1 MDIISTL
8 VSTYLLLY
16 LFLSNFVFIHAGWLD
31 LAFSNINVDICEL
44 IGGNKNF
51 GLHEHKEI
59 YKGWCNVIT
68 NVRFEVKNKFFR
80 CKLIL
85 MNAYQ
90 MIWIRVALIFLTGIY
105 INVTYHFT
113 SLHGRSFQRYI
124 IRKRSILWI
133 LFVCKHISFLF
144 QLQFAVT
151 SLEFQPKCCF

>member
-16 LFLSNFVFIHAGWLD
+16 LFLSNFVFIHSGWLD
-31 LAFSNINVDICEL
+31 LAFSNSNLDICEL

-51 GLHEHKEI
+51 GLYEHKEI
-59 YKGWCNVIT
+59 YKGWCDVIT

-80 CKLIL
+80 CIL
-85 MNAYQ
+85 MLMNEYQ
-90 MIWIRVALIFLTGIY
+90 MIWIRAALIFLTGIY

-124 IRKRSILWI
+124 RKGSILWI
-133 LFVCKHISFLF
+133 LFVCKHINFLF
-144 QLQFAVT
+144 QPQFAIA